1 MKEWRGLWFPDSE
14 QHLIEWLLRSGQ
26 QRAGKPVYQGQKYN
40 TALSCFTK
48 RGVAIDI
55 GANLGLWSRVMALD
69 FEKVYSFEP
78 VPSYAECFKKN
89 VNAENV
95 VLHEMALGAKKGKIS
110 LANRPNAKSCGDT
123 GPSTKEKGE
132 VIVARNVTLNTLDS
146 FEFEEVD
153 FIKIDCEG
161 YELDVLKGAEETILR
176 CKPVI
181 IVEQK
186 PGHAQKYGHEETE
199 AVTYLEGLGMKLYVE
214 LSGDFIF
221 KYDD

>member
-14 QHLIEWLLRSGQ
+14 QHLIEWLQKNGQ

-48 RGVAIDI
+48 RSVAIDI
-55 GANLGLWSRVMALD
+55 GANLGLWSRIMGMD

-78 VPSYAECFKKN
+78 VPDYADCFRKN
-89 VNAENV
+89 VTSANV
-95 VLHEMALGAKKGKIS
+95 ELHQIALGAKSGKIS
-110 LANRPNAKSCGDT
+110 LATRPNAKSCGDT

-132 VIVARNVTLNTLDS
+132 TIVARNVTMKTLDS
-146 FEFEEVD
+146 FEFEVVD

-161 YELDVLKGAEETILR
+161 YELDVLQGAEETILR
-176 CKPVI
+176 CRPCI

-186 PGHAQKYGHEETE
+186 PGHGQKYGHEETE
-199 AVTYLEGLGMKLYVE
+199 AAEYLESLGMTLFVE

-221 KYDD
+221 KFND